1 MARAEMLDGGAGE
14 DTLSGEAGS
23 DVLFGGAGNDIF
35 TSSASAFNLDTIS
48 DFAVGDS
55 IVVTGA
61 DLSALNG
68 EAASGTID
76 LGSGLE
82 LTLAGITAASGT
94 RSEEHT
100 SELQSLMRISY
111 AVFCLKKKTKHN
123 IKSINYNKIT
133 IATNNAI

>member
-68 EAASGTID
+68 EAASGPID

-82 LTLAGITAASGT
+82 LTLAGITAASRPFPSSFRGGPST
-94 RSEEHT
+94 EDALVGNKCFSTCSLRS
-100 SELQSLMRISY
+100 SP
-111 AVFCLKKKTKHN
+111 VN
-123 IKSINYNKIT
+123 
-133 IATNNAI
+133 

>member
-1 MARAEMLDGGAGE
+1 MTSAFPTRRASDLDGNDTVSGNAGADTLYGGAGD

-35 TSSASAFNLDTIS
+35 TRSASAFNLDTIA

-61 DLSALNG
+61 DPSALNG
-68 EAASGTID
+68 EAARGTID

-82 LTLAGITAASGT
+82 LTLAGLPAASGT
-94 RSEEHT
+94 LPARH
-100 SELQSLMRISY
+100 R
-111 AVFCLKKKTKHN
+111 
-123 IKSINYNKIT
+123 KS
-133 IATNNAI
+133 